1 MSTEDQK
8 LDQISQKVSEL
19 IALKN
24 QKQSE
29 VESLLKEN
37 NLLKQEKNDL
47 AYKYSSLEKKVE
59 NLKTIDGN
67 MPTRASNLDEAK
79 INGMIKEIE
88 ECLALL
94 KS

>member
-29 VESLLKEN
+29 IESLLEEN
-37 NLLKQEKNDL
+37 KLLKEEKGDL
-47 AYKYSSLEKKVE
+47 AKKYSSLEMKVE

-67 MPTRASNLDEAK
+67 VPARASNLDEVK

>member
-1 MSTEDQK
+1 MSIEDQK
-8 LDQISQKVSEL
+8 LDQISRKVSEL

-24 QKQSE
+24 QKQAE
-29 VESLLKEN
+29 IESLLEEN
-37 NLLKQEKNDL
+37 KLLKEEKE
-47 AYKYSSLEKKVE
+47 SLVEKHSLLQNEVK
-59 NLKTIDGN
+59 NLKTIDRN
-67 MPTRASNLDEAK
+67 EPTKTSNLDEAK